1 MEKIN
6 LEDYKNENGHYDLR
20 GIPTEQVEQL
30 SEIYKSLADDD
41 NFVVED
47 ADEMV
52 TMKKSELDYLIDRM
66 IEEEEL

>member
-6 LEDYKNENGHYDLR
+6 LEDYKNETGHYDLR
-20 GIPTEQVEQL
+20 KLPLEQVEQL
-30 SEIYKSLADDD
+30 AEIYKSLTDDD